1 VFVSFGCAD
10 EHGSRDGTERALT
23 TSSPASSQTPA
34 AAPPTAPKKPNN
46 SGVGCVP
53 IHNLMEDAA
62 TAEISRSQLW
72 QWVKHGA
79 RAQPSGRPVDA
90 AWVAQLLQEECDAFR
105 RQIGDARY
113 SASKFEDAKR
123 LLAGTIGGGPYSD
136 FLTTLCYESIC
147 EPQAR
152 GALSASASAPRT
164 PAPAPAMARL

>member
-1 VFVSFGCAD
+1 M
-10 EHGSRDGTERALT
+10 
-23 TSSPASSQTPA
+23 
-34 AAPPTAPKKPNN
+34 
-46 SGVGCVP
+46 P

-79 RAQPSGRPVDA
+79 RVQPSGRPVDA
-90 AWVAQLLQEECDAFR
+90 AWVAQLLDEEAAALR
-105 RQIGDARY
+105 RQVGDARY
-113 SASKFEDAKR
+113 ATSRFEDAKV

-136 FLTTLCYESIC
+136 FLTTLCYDSIC

-152 GALSASASAPRT
+152 LAKARASAAPRT